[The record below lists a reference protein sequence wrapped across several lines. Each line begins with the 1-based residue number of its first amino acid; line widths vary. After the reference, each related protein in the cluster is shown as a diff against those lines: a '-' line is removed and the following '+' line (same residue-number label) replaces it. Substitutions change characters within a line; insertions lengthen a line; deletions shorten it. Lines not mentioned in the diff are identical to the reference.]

1 MGTPTWRPPDG
12 NSLMEASIW
21 KLRWVPLASQMRMKL
36 EIDWWT
42 PPQSTGPG
50 NDHFE
55 VETCLHGTFHME
67 ASIRELP
74 YGGPHVGTP
83 IWRPPY
89 GNSHMCRLAQGRR
102 NGRNHVALPAR
113 ETTITLAGNSQ
124 ARSPLAG
131 IAPSGLF
138 VSGTRKSGILQL
150 GYLAISRRQ
159 GWATMALDK
168 CRRNGRNPLGNY
180 MAGNSWDHSFS
191 YATKPEGSPPKLA
204 PDHC

>member
-1 MGTPTWRPPDG
+1 MDTATGHQPGTGCTYKPLQASIRELPHGGLHMGTPTWRPPDG

-74 YGGPHVGTP
+74 YGGPMWELQYGGLHTGTP
-83 IWRPPY
+83 ICAGLHRAGGMGETMWHCLLGKPLSHWLATRRPGHPWLASLQVVCLFLVP
-89 GNSHMCRLAQGRR
+89 GNLEFC
-102 NGRNHVALPAR
+102 N
-113 ETTITLAGNSQ
+113 
-124 ARSPLAG
+124 
-131 IAPSGLF
+131 
-138 VSGTRKSGILQL
+138 
-150 GYLAISRRQ
+150 
-159 GWATMALDK
+159 
-168 CRRNGRNPLGNY
+168 
-180 MAGNSWDHSFS
+180 
-191 YATKPEGSPPKLA
+191 
-204 PDHC
+204 